1 MGVVVVLRGKK
12 QDTWTPAPAGDGP
25 VPSYR
30 EDPVPSSPSTAGKTV
45 SDAEFAAGDGTP
57 ADSDLG
63 EQTAQMAQGD
73 EDEETR
79 KDVQGPGIDGDR
91 A

>member
-1 MGVVVVLRGKK
+1 MLLRGKK

-30 EDPVPSSPSTAGKTV
+30 EDPAPSAPSTGSARPSRKRSSPPATR
-45 SDAEFAAGDGTP
+45 TP

-63 EQTAQMAQGD
+63 MQTAQMAEGD
-73 EDEETR
+73 EDEAVR
-79 KDVQGPGIDGDR
+79 DDVRGPGIDGDK